1 MMSYQN
7 GFILSVLHNGN
18 PIKEFAE
25 NGQRTCT
32 VPFDQEYKIR
42 LKSKN
47 SKRAKV
53 KVFIDG
59 SNICSGDRSF
69 ILYPNQTIDIERW
82 VDSNEQGKKLKFTSL
97 EKAKLTGEVND
108 PTSSDN
114 GMIRVEFYE
123 EFHTLRSLID
133 GLTYTNGTVTYPGG
147 TPTTVI
153 SSGSTATN
161 SSLSGSLSSS
171 VTNCSTTTSCST
183 GVFAGSTLTSSFS
196 LPTSEDVRI
205 KHAGVTTQGADSSQL
220 FTQGVDFPTSMQPTI
235 ITLKLRAPAY
245 VERMSVPVEGKAF
258 GYLVK
263 ISSNFVEVWKDDTMF
278 VDSDN
283 ALIKI
288 SNDEL
293 TIKMRHDDGTDTG
306 FEIKT
311 KAYKMSF
318 VG

>member
-69 ILYPNQTIDIERW
+69 ILNPNQTIDIERW

-114 GMIRVEFYE
+114 GTIRVELYE
-123 EFHTLRSLID
+123 ELQNWFDRLEQSQNPTWTCVPITGSQFSF
-133 GLTYTNGTVTYPGG
+133 NGG
-147 TPTTVI
+147 TL
-153 SSGSTATN
+153 TN
-161 SSLSGSLSSS
+161 SGIK
-171 VTNCSTTTSCST
+171 STT
-183 GVFAGSTLTSSFS
+183 
-196 LPTSEDVRI
+196 
-205 KHAGVTTQGADSSQL
+205 AGVTTQGADSSQL
-220 FTQGVDFPTSMQPTI
+220 FTQGVDFPTFTLPTI